1 MRTYRFAWVAPD
13 GATHVLGVLV
23 APFARDAARAACH
36 RWPFLPVGAMRMTC
50 ESEGP
55 EPRRRGFHDPAVVR
69 RAVER
74 SREPEVLA
82 RKSVSQSMA
91 MAKRKQSEAK
101 RKPLTQGQRA
111 WRDNM
116 RRRKH
121 ISPRPVVTRGEG

>member
-1 MRTYRFAWVAPD
+1 VAPD
-13 GATHVLGVLV
+13 GVSRALGVLV

-36 RWPFLPVGAMRMTC
+36 RWPFLPVKAMRMTC
-50 ESEGP
+50 ESAGP

-82 RKSVSQSMA
+82 RKSVSQTMA
-91 MAKRKQSEAK
+91 MAKRKQKDAT
-101 RKPLTQGQRA
+101 RKPLTLGQRK

-121 ISPRPVVTRGEG
+121 ASLRPVVTRDEG